1 MQPFADLNTQS
12 SYMKTLILGRNM
24 RVITCK
30 KSEILSA
37 NLPACC
43 FVTMAI
49 KVWEQLYLTL
59 TYYTRFSLLIT
70 PFLRGLIDAQ
80 FETREM
86 QITLCVPRE

>member
-1 MQPFADLNTQS
+1 
-12 SYMKTLILGRNM
+12 MKTLISGRNM

-37 NLPACC
+37 NLPAGL
-43 FVTMAI
+43 FVTMAVQ
-49 KVWEQLYLTL
+49 VWEKLYLTVMD
-59 TYYTRFSLLIT
+59 YTRFSLLIT

-86 QITLCVPRE
+86 QVTLCVPRE